1 MNESALERTA
11 RALDLVPYLLEHQGI
26 SIAELA
32 KVFGVTEKQINQDL
46 VLIHMCG
53 LPGYTPLELI
63 DMYYEDGYV
72 TVSDPQSFKRP
83 RKMGRSEMVSIL
95 VSLDLLKSMRS
106 DELRNEIE
114 ELQTK
119 LLTSLQFENPFV
131 VVQDS
136 DDSPF
141 LQDLERAIAK
151 SSTLRIVY
159 LSGNKDERSERT
171 IFPLEIYRAN
181 RATYLSAWCQTSNAD
196 RTFRLDR
203 IISCELIRNLDISE
217 RPDQRALVV
226 EQEGAVLVIN
236 KSARN
241 FIEDNRLII
250 ENIAEVPRS
259 EELLVKLTPVDSDWL
274 VRTILGFGGGVTV
287 KEPLELANEITARVQ
302 AIQRVYVG
310 K

>member
-1 MNESALERTA
+1 MTESALERTA

-26 SIAELA
+26 SIGELA
-32 KVFGVTEKQINQDL
+32 SVFGVTEKQINQDL
-46 VLIHMCG
+46 VLMHMCG

-83 RKMGRSEMVSIL
+83 RKMGRSELVSIL
-95 VSLDLLKSMRS
+95 VSLDLLKSLRS

-114 ELQTK
+114 ELHKK

-131 VVQDS
+131 VVQDF
-136 DDSPF
+136 DDNPF

-159 LSGNKDERSERT
+159 LSGNKDERTERT

-181 RATYLSAWCQTSNAD
+181 QATYLSAWCQTSNAD

-203 IISCELIRNLDISE
+203 IVSCEVAENSEISGTPGY
-217 RPDQRALVV
+217 RDVV
-226 EQEGAVLVIN
+226 AEQQGAVLLIN

-241 FIEDNRLII
+241 FVENNRAII
-250 ENIAEVPRS
+250 ENIEDVSGS
-259 EELLVKLTPVDSDWL
+259 EELLVKLNPVDSDWL
-274 VRTILGFGGGVTV
+274 VRTVLGFGGGISV
-287 KEPLELANEITARVQ
+287 KDPLELASDITSRAQ
-302 AIQRVYVG
+302 AIQKVYG
-310 K
+310 EK